1 MTASDFLTLACSK
14 DDIEGCEMITERVEG
29 NLRKYQ
35 FAEIDELLKVGDT
48 ELLSDAKIVCLLET
62 TGPANLIY
70 RSAFYERA
78 FRSITVRRGYIVARK
93 LLKDLL

>member
-1 MTASDFLTLACSK
+1 MAADFLTLVYSK
-14 DDIEGCEMITERVEG
+14 DDHEGCDLIIERVKG

-35 FAEIDELLKVGDT
+35 FAEIDELLKLGDT
-48 ELLSDAKIVCLLET
+48 EQLSDAKIICLLET

-70 RSAFYERA
+70 RSSFYERA
-78 FRSITVRRGYIVARK
+78 FRAITVRRGYVVARK